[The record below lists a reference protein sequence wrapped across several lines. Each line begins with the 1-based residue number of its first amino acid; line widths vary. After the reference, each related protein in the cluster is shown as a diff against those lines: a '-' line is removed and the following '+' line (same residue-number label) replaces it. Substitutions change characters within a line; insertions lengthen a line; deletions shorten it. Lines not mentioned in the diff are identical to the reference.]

1 MYIHCRGGGSNL
13 KYVEQRE
20 LHQRRDVRPHD
31 NNDIILSPTCTTTKS
46 SLGTILSS
54 FLSSS
59 NNCRPNHEAKSIVD
73 SPLKSTDT
81 PEPVLE
87 PVLHGRS
94 VAMNGF
100 VEQMRQSETSETTTV
115 QCGRDTAC
123 KGQKTDSPQSVS
135 TSCTSDSEDLSP
147 VGTSTC
153 TAATTVET
161 SSNSC
166 SISTTANDPPT
177 APSSATQ
184 QPRVSTSPVSVTSS
198 GTKELTPAGPGGTCS
213 PEMVCASKQSHF
225 SPQLDTHVQVQHVQE
240 EESAASSSTCTSNL
254 LPKHKVAQPGVQ
266 SPLMSISSTDSSPA
280 SSTMLQQD
288 EVIANPEQFLNSTS
302 DCGAPLDLE
311 TYLPCNSA
319 ITAGFTQPPLT
330 SMCSAQHSEIDSM
343 LHNVSGSDSIPSA
356 ATSVPFHNPNFTPQ
370 TPLLS
375 DFNPRIPS
383 SFDFFNNDSAY
394 QSSDNSHNFPFTDN
408 SISAASMPTTGVHAS
423 NFDISSMLINSDD
436 SLAQQLIIGEDS
448 LMDETSLDAL
458 TTSLPHPVTSV
469 DPVMVPFAHSY
480 PQTNLASDSN
490 FTPSLQDPMFCSYTH
505 LNADLASQVLV
516 DSTSSSFHNSIS
528 CSSNA
533 EVQDILQQ
541 FL

>member
-1 MYIHCRGGGSNL
+1 MYTVYVHVPLISCIYIRCRGGAGNL
-13 KYVEQRE
+13 EQRE
-20 LHQRRDVRPHD
+20 LRGVHPHD
-31 NNDIILSPTCTTTKS
+31 NDVISPPTST
-46 SLGTILSS
+46 
-54 FLSSS
+54 FSSS
-59 NNCRPNHEAKSIVD
+59 NCRPNHEAKSVVD
-73 SPLKSTDT
+73 SLKSTST

-87 PVLHGRS
+87 PVLHGRF

-100 VEQMRQSETSETTTV
+100 AEQMRLVAESETSETTTTV
-115 QCGRDTAC
+115 QRGRDTAC

-135 TSCTSDSEDLSP
+135 TSWTSDSEELSP

-153 TAATTVET
+153 TAATTCTVET
-161 SSNSC
+161 PPNSC
-166 SISTTANDPPT
+166 SISTTASHSFTAP
-177 APSSATQ
+177 APSSAKQ
-184 QPRVSTSPVSVTSS
+184 QPSVSTSPVSVTCS
-198 GTKELTPAGPGGTCS
+198 GTKRVIPADPGGTCS
-213 PEMVCASKQSHF
+213 PEVVCASKQSHF
-225 SPQLDTHVQVQHVQE
+225 SPQLDTHVHVHIQE
-240 EESAASSSTCTSNL
+240 EESAASSSTCTLNL
-254 LPKHKVAQPGVQ
+254 LPKHKVDQPGVQ

-280 SSTMLQQD
+280 SSTMPQQD
-288 EVIANPEQFLNSTS
+288 EVIANPEQFLNSIS

-319 ITAGFTQPPLT
+319 ITAGFSPPP
-330 SMCSAQHSEIDSM
+330 MCSAEIDSM
-343 LHNVSGSDSIPSA
+343 LHSMSGSDSIPSA

-370 TPLLS
+370 TPLVS

-383 SFDFFNNDSAY
+383 SFDFSNNFSAY

-408 SISAASMPTTGVHAS
+408 SISAASMPTAGVHAS
-423 NFDISSMLINSDD
+423 NFDISSMLINNDD

-448 LMDETSLDAL
+448 LMDEISLNTL
-458 TTSLPHPVTSV
+458 TTSLPHSVTSV

-490 FTPSLQDPMFCSYTH
+490 FTPSLQDPMFCNSTH

-516 DSTSSSFHNSIS
+516 DSPSSSSHNPIS

-541 FL
+541 FM